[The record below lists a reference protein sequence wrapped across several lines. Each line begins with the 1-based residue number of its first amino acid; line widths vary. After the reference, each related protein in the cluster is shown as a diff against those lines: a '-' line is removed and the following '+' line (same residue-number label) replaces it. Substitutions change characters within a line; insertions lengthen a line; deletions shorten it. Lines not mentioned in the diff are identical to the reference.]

1 MKFLLDGGVP
11 RSIQDYLVQAGFD
24 VLRLV
29 QVNLADATDEQ
40 VFSFAQR
47 ENRVLITRD
56 KDFGNLD
63 DYPLGTHE
71 GIIVIRDPNLNAKKI
86 RWVFE
91 KAWSELRAEDIPGS
105 LIIITQKK
113 VRIRRPK
120 T

>member
-11 RSIQDYLVQAGFD
+11 RSIQDYLSQAGFD

-40 VFSFAQR
+40 VFSFAQK
-47 ENRVLITRD
+47 EKRVLITRD
-56 KDFGNLD
+56 KDFGNLN
-63 DYPLGTHE
+63 DYPLGAHK
-71 GIIVIRDPNLNAKKI
+71 GIIVIRDPNLSAKKI
-86 RWVFE
+86 RQVFE
-91 KAWSELRAEDIPGS
+91 KAWLELKTEDISGS
-105 LIIITQKK
+105 LIVITQKK